1 MVTVQNVRKIYQ
13 IPVYTVLE
21 IGVLTLEGSSLD
33 QTVPESFVCKT
44 CQKIQIFQCY
54 QKIQI
59 NTLKYSDP
67 TSIVKLQ
74 CIHALTSES
83 LDQLR
88 DFMGCLGRGILENFC
103 ELPPPIEGGG
113 GAPENKP
120 LHVIIKSSSL

>member
-1 MVTVQNVRKIYQ
+1 MTKLCQR
-13 IPVYTVLE
+13 VLSE
-21 IGVLTLEGSSLD
+21 KHV
-33 QTVPESFVCKT
+33 K
-44 CQKIQIFQCY
+44 KYKYFQCY

-67 TSIVKLQ
+67 TSIGKLQ

-113 GAPENKP
+113 GAPENKQ